1 MTSHQEIFS
10 LIAGFLILALIV
22 ALIRARKLREEYSWL
37 WILTGV
43 IIFVVV
49 IWYDLLVFVTRLT
62 GAMLPTTTLFIL
74 AILFL
79 ILINLFFS
87 VKISS
92 LADQI
97 KNLAQEIALLKRE
110 KDEKKKKE
118 RRKKK

>member
-1 MTSHQEIFS
+1 MTFHQQIFS
-10 LIAGFLILALIV
+10 LIAGFLISILII

-37 WILTGV
+37 WLLVGA
-43 IIFVVV
+43 IIFMVVV
-49 IWYDLLVFVTRLT
+49 WYDLLLFVTRLV
-62 GAMLPTTTLFIL
+62 GARLATSTLFIL

-97 KNLAQEIALLKRE
+97 KNLAQEITLLKGE
-110 KDEKKKKE
+110 KGGKKKKGK
-118 RRKKK
+118 RKK

>member
-1 MTSHQEIFS
+1 VTFHQQIFS
-10 LIAGFLILALIV
+10 LIGGFLILFLII

-37 WILTGV
+37 WLLTGAV
-43 IIFVVV
+43 IFVIV
-49 IWYDLLVFVTRLT
+49 IWYDLLVFVTRLA

-97 KNLAQEIALLKRE
+97 KNLAQEIAILKKE
-110 KDEKKKKE
+110 KHERKKKK
-118 RRKKK
+118 RKK

>member
-1 MTSHQEIFS
+1 MTPHQQIFS
-10 LIAGFLILALIV
+10 LIAGFLILFLII

-37 WILTGV
+37 WLLVGL
-43 IIFVVV
+43 IIFIVVV
-49 IWYDLLVFVTRLT
+49 WYDLLILMTNLI
-62 GAMLPTTTLFIL
+62 GAMVPTSTLFIL

-97 KNLAQEIALLKRE
+97 KNLAQEIALLGGE
-110 KDEKKKKE
+110 KGEKKKKK
-118 RRKKK
+118 RKK